1 MVENKERKSTKLLFW
16 SWGHDLAKKALTI
29 RDLVHLARTSL
40 ANSSPDLD
48 LIDSRLDKI
57 DRLSSEIMGTPLP
70 FDLEH
75 VPVNSLV
82 QELVEW
88 LGSLEFYRNVV
99 FHVDLDPNQPAVT
112 ANSAWL
118 RRTLEI
124 LIENAAEAMSKSP
137 NPQITVSTRV
147 DGAGVTIAVEDKG
160 EGIEREPL
168 SAILRSPPIL
178 QPGGKGRGLYIAR
191 LAVELYDGAME
202 IDTSPTGTS
211 VTTWLPLVG
220 EVARSNEHD

>member
-1 MVENKERKSTKLLFW
+1 MVENKERKSTELLFW
-16 SWGHDLAKKALTI
+16 SWGHDLAQKALNI

-75 VPVNSLV
+75 VPVNSLI

-99 FHVDLDPNQPAVT
+99 FHVDLDPNQPTVT

-124 LIENAAEAMSKSP
+124 LIENAVEAMSKSS

-147 DGAGVTIAVEDKG
+147 KEAGVTIAVEDGGK
-160 EGIEREPL
+160 GIERELL
-168 SAILRSPPIL
+168 SRILQSPPIL

-191 LAVELYDGAME
+191 LTVELYDGVME
-202 IDTSPTGTS
+202 IDTAPTGTT
-211 VTTWLPLVG
+211 VTIWLPLVG